1 VALVVEQEETLH
13 LVVEQTLNR
22 EVQEIHHQHPHH
34 KVTMAGLEA
43 LAVH

>member
-34 KVTMAGLEA
+34 KVIMAGLEA